1 MQIPRHLKEKW
12 VLIQDDETSLIT
24 YRLEQDKERDS
35 SIYTK
40 FNSTV
45 KQVIKFPFFG
55 MLSVD
60 ITEDFQRRNFSGQF
74 TTDGSPLYPTK
85 NDRSAFA
92 VYKMWYYDNCGRS
105 AEPLPAFYVILPDDV
120 VELAVEHLW
129 SDEVDGSWT
138 SIEDINPMI
147 VDDMKSWSSIFDP
160 EDETRSNLIIRF
172 EADPA
177 GPTPTDTTWH
187 YNPCKLA
194 HAERIAEEYAKT
206 FPEDAVAE
214 HTFKMP
220 APWEVI
226 TTKWESIMQH
236 ITNNMPQ
243 GLDDLV
249 KYRDN
254 IKNWLAIVSKK
265 INSKRKLL
273 SYKK

>member
-1 MQIPRHLKEKW
+1 

-55 MLSVD
+55 MLGVN
-60 ITEDFQRRNFSGQF
+60 ITEDFQRRNFNGQF
-74 TTDGSPLYPTK
+74 TTDESPLYPTK

-92 VYKMWYYDNCGRS
+92 VYKIWYYDNCARS

-120 VELAVEHLW
+120 VELAVVDAPSCDPW
-129 SDEVDGSWT
+129 SV
-138 SIEDINPMI
+138 SIENIFPKD

-194 HAERIAEEYAKT
+194 HAERIAEEYTKT

-249 KYRDN
+249 KYRDD